1 MREFDEAVAQPTS
14 VRRREQA
21 DPGIPGA
28 VLGRGAA
35 DGRPDVVGPAG
46 MLRLQRAVGNAGTAS
61 MMEEDRSPVH
71 DVISSPGESLDRD
84 VRSDMEGRLGADF
97 SDVRV
102 HRDSAAHESA
112 QSVQAKAYTVGSHV
126 VFQRDAYDPGS
137 DAGKHVL
144 AHELTHV
151 VQQRSGPVDG
161 AEAPGGIRVSD
172 PSDRYELAAS
182 ESADR
187 AMSAAPPA
195 QAAGVQRQAAEEE
208 EEAAQTYV
216 QRQEEDELQTYVQRQ
231 AAEEEEEAAQTYV
244 QRQEEDELQTY
255 VQREA
260 APEEEEAAQTYV
272 QRQAEPEEEEEAPSA
287 QTYVQ
292 RQEELPEEPV

>member
-1 MREFDEAVAQPTS
+1 MREFEEAAAQPTS
-14 VRRREQA
+14 VRRREQEE
-21 DPGIPGA
+21 PGIAGA

-35 DGRPDVVGPAG
+35 GGRPDVVGPGG

-61 MMEEDRSPVH
+61 MMEEERSPVH
-71 DVISSPGESLDRD
+71 DVVSSPGESLDHE
-84 VRSDMEGRLGADF
+84 VRSDMEGRLGTDF

-161 AEAPGGIRVSD
+161 TEAPGGIRVSD
-172 PSDRYELAAS
+172 PSDRYESAAS
-182 ESADR
+182 ENADR

-195 QAAGVQRQAAEEE
+195 QAAGVQRHADEDLSGQG
-208 EEAAQTYV
+208 YV
-216 QRQEEDELQTYVQRQ
+216 QRQET
-231 AAEEEEEAAQTYV
+231 
-244 QRQEEDELQTY
+244 
-255 VQREA
+255 
-260 APEEEEAAQTYV
+260 
-272 QRQAEPEEEEEAPSA
+272 PEEEEEAV
-287 QTYVQ
+287 QGYVQ
-292 RQEELPEEPV
+292 RQGEEEEEPVQTYLQRQEETEEEPV